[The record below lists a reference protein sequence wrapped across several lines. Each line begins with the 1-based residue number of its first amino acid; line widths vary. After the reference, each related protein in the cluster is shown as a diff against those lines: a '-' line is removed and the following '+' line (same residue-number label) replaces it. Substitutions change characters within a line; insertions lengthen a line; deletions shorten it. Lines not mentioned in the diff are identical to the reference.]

1 MKSRTLAAV
10 VSVWSWRAVA
20 YGGMAVLCG
29 CSTLSTQV
37 LPWQAEELSMAPHEG
52 TLVPD
57 ANGNLVAPLRPPAEL
72 AKVSLPE
79 YRLEPPDVLLLNAV
93 RLVPKSPYFLQTLDI
108 LQIQAS
114 PTPPDAPIAGQF
126 QIEPTGMVNLGPQY
140 GAVRIVD
147 LTPAEAQ
154 AAIAKQLERQL
165 PGAQVSVTILQLSG
179 QEQIS
184 NEHLVGPDGTVT
196 LGSYGSVYVAG
207 MTKAEAKAA
216 IEKHLGDYLDKPEV
230 SLDVFAYNSKAYY
243 VVREGAGF
251 GDSVTKQPITGNDTV
266 LDAIAAVGGLDRV
279 ASRRMW
285 ISRPT
290 HPGAGCDQILPID
303 WDSIVQGGSPAT
315 NYQLLPGDRLF
326 IAEDRWL
333 AVDGLIGKITSPF
346 ERMLGF
352 SLLGSQTVQNL
363 QRFGSF

>member
-1 MKSRTLAAV
+1 MKSRTLADV
-10 VSVWSWRAVA
+10 VGVWCWRAIA
-20 YGGMAVLCG
+20 YGGMAALCG
-29 CSTLSTQV
+29 CTTLSTQV
-37 LPWQAEELSMAPHEG
+37 LPWQEEELSMVPHEG

-57 ANGNLVAPLRPPAEL
+57 ENGNLVAPLRPPAEL

-79 YRLEPPDVLLLNAV
+79 YRLEPPDVLILNAT

-108 LQIQAS
+108 LQIQAL
-114 PTPPDAPIAGQF
+114 PTPAEAPIAGSF
-126 QIEPTGMVNLGPQY
+126 QIEPTGMVNLGPTY
-140 GAVRIVD
+140 GAVRVVD

-154 AAIAKQLERQL
+154 AAIAKQLDRQI
-165 PGAQVSVTILQLSG
+165 PNAQVSVSILQLSG
-179 QEQIS
+179 QEQIA

-216 IEKHLGDYLDKPEV
+216 IEQYLAKFLDRPEV
-230 SLDVFAYNSKAYY
+230 SLDVFAYNSKAFY

-251 GDSVTKQPITGNDTV
+251 GDSVTRQPITGNDTV
-266 LDAIAAVGGLDRV
+266 LDAIASVGGLDRV

-285 ISRPT
+285 IARPT

-303 WDSIVQGGSPAT
+303 WDSMVQGGSAAT

-333 AVDGLIGKITSPF
+333 AVDGFVGKLTQPF
-346 ERMLGF
+346 ERVLGF
-352 SLLGSQTVQNL
+352 SLLGSQTVQTL
-363 QRFGSF
+363 QRFGGF